1 VSDYANAIAQ
11 GLSSGGVAAC
21 AKHFPGHGD
30 THVDSHLALPIIEK
44 TLDDLEKTELVPF
57 RSLISNDVDSIMTGH
72 MALPSLQVTPFEPSD
87 VGPASLSDIAT
98 AHLLRKHLGY
108 KGVIVTDCLE
118 MNAISDKQYG
128 PGVERGAVLALRAGA
143 DIVMICHTF
152 EWHVGAVKAVYAA
165 LDAGELAMG
174 DLRQSG
180 ERVAR
185 LKDKY
190 AVSWEA
196 VTGAYERDAD
206 VLERE
211 WKELKEENKAL
222 SLRAYAAA
230 MTWVHPEDLDSFT
243 KSIGAETRSKLD
255 FKPLDPTNLVAIY
268 TPAKERINPA
278 VDDPNIETSGWPE
291 SDEGIRRAAGGVV
304 RNTAGESYLA
314 FGHAVARKAGRKN
327 VLGHFVFSAS
337 DYAQTKLALEDV
349 VVVCLRNAH
358 QASSAW
364 QIRFLNRVLEDAP
377 EKTRVVV
384 VMTCGPYD
392 LSGQDAETKMV
403 LEKLKARG
411 EPVLCTFE
419 FTKEALE
426 GAVDALYGKKDWLLI
441 NQ

>member
-1 VSDYANAIAQ
+1 
-11 GLSSGGVAAC
+11 
-21 AKHFPGHGD
+21 
-30 THVDSHLALPIIEK
+30 
-44 TLDDLEKTELVPF
+44 
-57 RSLISNDVDSIMTGH
+57 
-72 MALPSLQVTPFEPSD
+72 
-87 VGPASLSDIAT
+87 
-98 AHLLRKHLGY
+98 
-108 KGVIVTDCLE
+108 
-118 MNAISDKQYG
+118 
-128 PGVERGAVLALRAGA
+128 
-143 DIVMICHTF
+143 
-152 EWHVGAVKAVYAA
+152 
-165 LDAGELAMG
+165 MG

-196 VTGAYERDAD
+196 VTGAYEWDSD

-230 MTWVHPEDLDSFT
+230 MTWVHPEDLNSFA
-243 KSIGAETRSKLD
+243 KSIGAETRSSKLD

-278 VDDPNIETSGWPE
+278 VDDPIIESSGGPE
-291 SDEGIRRAAGGVV
+291 SDEGIQRAAGGVV

-314 FGHAVARKAGRKN
+314 FGHAVARKAGREN
-327 VLGHFVFSAS
+327 VLGYFVFSAS

-349 VVVCLRNAH
+349 VVVCLRNAY

-364 QIRFLNRVLEDAP
+364 QIRFLNRVLESAP

-392 LSGQDAETKMV
+392 LSGQDAEAKMV

-419 FTKEALE
+419 FTKERWRVLWM
-426 GAVDALYGKKDWLLI
+426 ALYGKKDWPLI